1 MLSTDVRLKVEF
13 ICQRISNGEEVQL
26 KDMQWIQKW
35 ANCNHSVEAL
45 LRKAR
50 RQAISGKLPEGS
62 LDAFMQDMDLGEPD
76 PTDHLNGAQDP
87 TTLAE
92 WFTQKRKWFQGNEST
107 ESQ

>member
-13 ICQRISNGEEVQL
+13 ICQRIAESKEVQL

-50 RQAISGKLPEGS
+50 RQAISGELPEGS

-76 PTDHLNGAQDP
+76 PTDHLQGAQDP

-92 WFTQKRKWFQGNEST
+92 WFTKKRKWFQGSDT
-107 ESQ
+107 P